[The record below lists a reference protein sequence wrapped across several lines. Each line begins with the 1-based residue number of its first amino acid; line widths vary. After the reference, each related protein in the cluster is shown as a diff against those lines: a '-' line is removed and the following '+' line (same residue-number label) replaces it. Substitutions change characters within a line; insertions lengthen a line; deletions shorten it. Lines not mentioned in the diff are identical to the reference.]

1 MFPKKAIF
9 KFQFQLMIL
18 LCLKYIG
25 WQPPYFCSVFLPE
38 AQSTVAEI
46 KCQNCICQVKK
57 INSMLQGGLDN
68 TEVACLLFTQQP
80 WF

>member
-1 MFPKKAIF
+1 MFKVYWVAVSLF
-9 KFQFQLMIL
+9 LFRIL
-18 LCLKYIG
+18 A
-25 WQPPYFCSVFLPE
+25 E

-46 KCQNCICQVKK
+46 KCQNFICQVKK
-57 INSMLQGGLDN
+57 INSMLQGGRDN